1 MKPTPAQQ
9 EAIDSYDSN
18 LLLIA
23 GAGSGKT
30 ATVIQRIKC
39 LIERGVNPASILCL
53 TFTRKAAM
61 EMRERLEK
69 MLGARVIR
77 PIWIGTFHSISYRIL
92 SQWGYKI
99 GYKVSKTESISV
111 TSPEEADTLLKA
123 VLDQYDFRTPMRKL
137 MEAKGLLSHDNI
149 KPTNPDIERVLREY
163 KARLKESNAVDFDY
177 LLLEVHALF
186 EKCPEALKY
195 YQGKFSH
202 IFVDEYQDTDI
213 VQYSLHELLQPRNL
227 LAVGD
232 SDQCQPAGTM
242 VAVSIPR
249 DQKTKTSPQ
258 KYQEIPIEQLDPQK
272 HKLVSYDSHS
282 ACVVGLEQ
290 GYDFE
295 VVCRAYH
302 GAMFTVAASEK
313 QTRCTPNHK
322 WLVRWKTKSTHFNI
336 VYLMRKGNRWRIGW
350 CQLFRSDGFFHLNH
364 RALLEK
370 ADAAWILKVV
380 ENKQDAYMWETILA
394 AQYGIPQIPFRS
406 CENAQYINDECI
418 DGVFGELCAKTDLT
432 NRAMVLLQTF
442 NRDINYPTWTP
453 THASRR
459 GLRKK
464 HVVRTCNLLPECME
478 VPVFMGG
485 KSITWQSFTLT
496 AEQFLGPVYSLKV
509 AKHEMYIADG
519 LITHNCLYSWRG
531 AHMEIILDFDKTHPN
546 AKVIKLEH
554 CFRCGDK
561 IVEAANTLIEHNQNR
576 IKKTLIG
583 ATQTEGRIDLFDE
596 SNAEKIA
603 LFLAEEMAFESP
615 SEVAVIARN
624 HRSLELI
631 ERACQQYKLDV
642 LRVGKATN
650 EVESMECFKFMV
662 AYLKLRMNPL
672 NNIAFLTANKFGF
685 RAVLSDIWKQANEI
699 GCSWYQAFEDQ
710 AIVDHEQPIVD
721 FYRACCGRSNQP
733 MNAIVLD
740 YLEAMFD
747 EGISAEDWLKQ
758 YQLKDGQLELE
769 KKKDG
774 MITLITAHAAKGLE
788 WNNVIIAD
796 FDELA
801 FPSNI
806 AIKNN
811 TIEEERRLA
820 YVAFTRA
827 RLRLSIFYNAHKP
840 SRFLLEANLNPAE
853 PNSIQESNNHGIS
866 Q

>member
-9 EAIDSYDSN
+9 EAIDAYDSN

-123 VLDQYDFRTPMRKL
+123 VLDQYDFRTPMKKL

-163 KARLKESNAVDFDY
+163 KSRLKESNAVDFDY

-186 EKCPEALKY
+186 EACPEALKY
-195 YQGKFSH
+195 YQEKFAY

-213 VQYSLHELLQPRNL
+213 VQYNLHEKISPRNL
-227 LAVGD
+227 LVVGD
-232 SDQCQPAGTM
+232 ADQ
-242 VAVSIPR
+242 
-249 DQKTKTSPQ
+249 
-258 KYQEIPIEQLDPQK
+258 
-272 HKLVSYDSHS
+272 
-282 ACVVGLEQ
+282 
-290 GYDFE
+290 
-295 VVCRAYH
+295 
-302 GAMFTVAASEK
+302 
-313 QTRCTPNHK
+313 
-322 WLVRWKTKSTHFNI
+322 
-336 VYLMRKGNRWRIGW
+336 
-350 CQLFRSDGFFHLNH
+350 
-364 RALLEK
+364 
-370 ADAAWILKVV
+370 
-380 ENKQDAYMWETILA
+380 
-394 AQYGIPQIPFRS
+394 
-406 CENAQYINDECI
+406 
-418 DGVFGELCAKTDLT
+418 
-432 NRAMVLLQTF
+432 
-442 NRDINYPTWTP
+442 
-453 THASRR
+453 
-459 GLRKK
+459 
-464 HVVRTCNLLPECME
+464 
-478 VPVFMGG
+478 
-485 KSITWQSFTLT
+485 
-496 AEQFLGPVYSLKV
+496 SL
-509 AKHEMYIADG
+509 Y
-519 LITHNCLYSWRG
+519 NWRG
-531 AHMEIILDFDKTHPN
+531 ARIEIILDFDKTHPD

-561 IVEAANTLIEHNQNR
+561 IVAAANTLIEHNQNR

-583 ATQTEGRIDLFDE
+583 ATQTDGRIDLFNE
-596 SNAEKIA
+596 SNAEQIA
-603 LFLAEEMAFESP
+603 RFLAEEMAFESP
-615 SEVAVIARN
+615 SEIAVIARN
-624 HRSLELI
+624 HRALELI
-631 ERACQQYKLDV
+631 ERACREYKLDV

-650 EVESMECFKFMV
+650 EVESMDCFKFMV
-662 AYLKLRMNPL
+662 AYLKLRLNPL
-672 NNIAFLTANKFGF
+672 NNIAFLAANKVGF
-685 RAVLSDIWKQANEI
+685 RTILPDIWKQANEI

-747 EGISAEDWLKQ
+747 EGIAAEDWLKQ
-758 YQLKDGQLELE
+758 YQLKDSQLELE

-788 WNNVIIAD
+788 WNNVIVAD

-827 RLRLSIFYNAHKP
+827 RQRLSIFYNAHKP

-853 PNSIQESNNHGIS
+853 PNSIQESIDHGIS

>member
-123 VLDQYDFRTPMRKL
+123 VLDQYDFRTPMKKL

-163 KARLKESNAVDFDY
+163 KSRLKESNAVDFDY

-186 EKCPEALKY
+186 EACPEALKY
-195 YQGKFSH
+195 YQEKFAY

-213 VQYSLHELLQPRNL
+213 VQYNLHEKISPRNL
-227 LAVGD
+227 LVVGD
-232 SDQCQPAGTM
+232 ADQ
-242 VAVSIPR
+242 
-249 DQKTKTSPQ
+249 
-258 KYQEIPIEQLDPQK
+258 
-272 HKLVSYDSHS
+272 
-282 ACVVGLEQ
+282 
-290 GYDFE
+290 
-295 VVCRAYH
+295 
-302 GAMFTVAASEK
+302 
-313 QTRCTPNHK
+313 
-322 WLVRWKTKSTHFNI
+322 
-336 VYLMRKGNRWRIGW
+336 
-350 CQLFRSDGFFHLNH
+350 
-364 RALLEK
+364 
-370 ADAAWILKVV
+370 
-380 ENKQDAYMWETILA
+380 
-394 AQYGIPQIPFRS
+394 
-406 CENAQYINDECI
+406 
-418 DGVFGELCAKTDLT
+418 
-432 NRAMVLLQTF
+432 
-442 NRDINYPTWTP
+442 
-453 THASRR
+453 
-459 GLRKK
+459 
-464 HVVRTCNLLPECME
+464 
-478 VPVFMGG
+478 
-485 KSITWQSFTLT
+485 
-496 AEQFLGPVYSLKV
+496 SL
-509 AKHEMYIADG
+509 Y
-519 LITHNCLYSWRG
+519 NWRG
-531 AHMEIILDFDKTHPN
+531 ARIEIILDFDKTHPD

-561 IVEAANTLIEHNQNR
+561 IVAAANTLIEHNQNR

-583 ATQTEGRIDLFDE
+583 ATQADGRIDLFNE
-596 SNAEKIA
+596 SNAEQIA
-603 LFLAEEMAFESP
+603 RFLAEEMAFEPP
-615 SEVAVIARN
+615 SEIAVIARN
-624 HRSLELI
+624 HRALELI
-631 ERACQQYKLDV
+631 ERACREYKLDV

-650 EVESMECFKFMV
+650 EVEAMDCFKFMV
-662 AYLKLRMNPL
+662 AYLKLRLNPL
-672 NNIAFLTANKFGF
+672 NNIAFLTANNVGF
-685 RAVLSDIWKQANEI
+685 RTILPEIWKQANEI
-699 GCSWYQAFEDQ
+699 GCSWYQAFADQ

-758 YQLKDGQLELE
+758 YQLKDSQLELE

-827 RLRLSIFYNAHKP
+827 RQRLSIFYNAHKP

-853 PNSIQESNNHGIS
+853 PNSIQESIDHGIS